1 MTEKELL
8 ENFAAGDPLALE
20 ELIGTYFPVLCSFA
34 EKFLPDSSLAK
45 DVVQETFIRF
55 WNARQSFDSLN
66 ALKGYLFVSTKNGC
80 LNVNRGRLRQENRHQ
95 EAHARSSE
103 PESTEP
109 FLAEMV
115 RAENLALVYQV
126 VRTLP
131 RSMQEIFYLSYEEGM
146 SVKEISIHLNM
157 KLQTVKNHKY
167 KTLLILRSKF
177 GNHRGPLLL
186 LLSFLLK

>member
-8 ENFAAGDPLALE
+8 ENFTAGDPLALE
-20 ELIGTYFPVLCSFA
+20 ELVSTYFPVLCRFA
-34 EKFLPDSSLAK
+34 EKFLSDSSLAK

-55 WNARQSFDSLN
+55 WNARKPFDSLH
-66 ALKGYLFVSTKNGC
+66 ALKAYLFISTKNGC
-80 LNVNRGRLRQENRHQ
+80 LNLNRGRLRQENRHL
-95 EAHARSSE
+95 EAYARSSE
-103 PESTEP
+103 PESFEP
-109 FLAEMV
+109 YLTEMV

-126 VRTLP
+126 VRALP
-131 RSMQEIFYLSYEEGM
+131 NSMQEIFYLSYEEGM
-146 SVKEISIHLNM
+146 TVKEISIHLDM

-177 GNHRGPLLL
+177 GKNRGGLLV